1 MSTPVETLPFQTE
14 TKQLLDIL
22 IHALYSHKE
31 IFLRELISNASDAL
45 DRVRLEALT
54 DSQATS
60 PDEKLE
66 IRLDTD
72 PVRRTLTVHDNG
84 IGMSRDEVISNIGTV
99 AKSGTRELME
109 KLKETRA
116 TEAIDA
122 LIGQFGVGF
131 YSVFM
136 VANEVTLITRRA
148 GAEKATRW
156 TSTGDGTYQIAE
168 DSRFQHGTTITLQ
181 LKPVDKENGIDD
193 FTDYG
198 VLRSLIKRYSDFVA
212 YPILAKDTRTSPEV
226 DPDGKPIPGK
236 TRTVTEEKTLNSMQP
251 IWTRPQADV
260 KTEEYAE
267 FYKHISHD
275 WSDPLDRLR
284 LKAEGRLDYQAL
296 LFFPSK
302 APFDLYYRDQT
313 YGLQL
318 YVRRVLIM
326 DHCKDLLPIYLRFV
340 KGVVDSADLP
350 LNVSREMVQHD
361 RHITQMRSWLT
372 RKILDHLKQR
382 REEDKDRFLSFWK
395 EFGQVFKEGVH
406 VDRENKDRIV
416 DLLLFQSSSDPET
429 LTSLAEYVE
438 RMKPDQSEI
447 YYLTG
452 ESRTV
457 VEDSPHL
464 EALKAKG
471 YEVLYLVDPVDELLT
486 EAVTEY
492 NGKTLKSVGR
502 GTVELGTEEE
512 KKQAEERLE
521 EKKGEFGDLLKFLER
536 VLDKWIKEAR
546 LSTRLTTSPVCLVG
560 AEDDLSP
567 HLERLLRRT
576 QGEGAI
582 GHLKRIL
589 ELNPEHELLIKL
601 GERFRHDPTD
611 PALDDYAHLLLGY
624 GLLAEGSQITDPARF
639 NRAVSNLMVKGL

>member
-1 MSTPVETLPFQTE
+1 MSAPVETLLFQTE

-54 DSQATS
+54 DSQAMGR
-60 PDEKLE
+60 DEKLE
-66 IRLDTD
+66 ICLDTD
-72 PVRRTLTVHDNG
+72 PVRRTLLVHDNG
-84 IGMSRDEVISNIGTV
+84 IGMSRDEVITNIGTV

-136 VANEVTLITRRA
+136 VADEVTLITRRA

-156 TSTGDGTYQIAE
+156 TSTGDGTYQLAE
-168 DSRFQHGTTITLQ
+168 GSRFQHGTTITLQ

-198 VLRSLIKRYSDFVA
+198 VLRSLVKRYSDFVA
-212 YPILAKDTRTSPEV
+212 YPILAKETRTAPEV

-236 TRTVTEEKTLNSMQP
+236 TQTVTEEKTLNSMKP
-251 IWTRPQADV
+251 IWTRPPADV
-260 KTEEYAE
+260 KAEEYAE

-275 WSDPLDRLR
+275 WSDPLDRLL

-296 LFFPSK
+296 LFFPST

-326 DHCKDLLPIYLRFV
+326 DRCKDLLPIYLRFV

-382 REEDKDRFLSFWK
+382 REEDKDKFLSFWK
-395 EFGQVFKEGVH
+395 EFGQVFKEGIH

-416 DLLLFQSSSDPET
+416 ELLLFQSSNDPEK

-464 EALKAKG
+464 EALNAKG

-492 NGKTLKSVGR
+492 NGKKLKSVGR

-521 EKKGEFGDLLKFLER
+521 EKKDEFGDLLRFLER
-536 VLDKWIKEAR
+536 VLEKWIKEAR

-560 AEDDLSP
+560 AEYDLSP

-589 ELNPEHELLIKL
+589 ELNPEHEILSKL
-601 GERFRHDPTD
+601 CERFRYDPSD
-611 PALDDYAHLLLGY
+611 PELDDYAHLLLGY
-624 GLLAEGSQITDPARF
+624 ALLAEGSELTDPPRF

>member
-1 MSTPVETLPFQTE
+1 MSAPVETLLFQTE

-54 DSQATS
+54 DSQAMGR
-60 PDEKLE
+60 DEKLE

-72 PVRRTLTVHDNG
+72 PVRRTLLVHDNG
-84 IGMSRDEVISNIGTV
+84 IGMSRDEVITNIGTV

-136 VANEVTLITRRA
+136 VADDVTLITRRA

-156 TSTGDGTYQIAE
+156 TSTGDGTYQLAE
-168 DSRFQHGTTITLQ
+168 GSRFQHGTTITLQ

-198 VLRSLIKRYSDFVA
+198 VLRSLVKRYSDFVA
-212 YPILAKDTRTSPEV
+212 YPILAKETRTAPEV

-236 TRTVTEEKTLNSMQP
+236 TQTVTEEKTLNSMKP
-251 IWTRPQADV
+251 VWTRPPADV
-260 KTEEYAE
+260 KAEEYAE

-275 WSDPLDRLR
+275 WSDPLDRLL

-296 LFFPSK
+296 LFFPST

-326 DHCKDLLPIYLRFV
+326 DRCKDLLPIYLRFV

-382 REEDKDRFLSFWK
+382 REEDKDKFLSFWK
-395 EFGQVFKEGVH
+395 EFGQVFKEGIH

-416 DLLLFQSSSDPET
+416 ELLLFQSSNDPEK

-464 EALKAKG
+464 EALNAKG

-492 NGKTLKSVGR
+492 NGKKLKSVGR

-521 EKKGEFGDLLKFLER
+521 EKKDEFGDLLRFLER
-536 VLDKWIKEAR
+536 VLEKWIKEAR

-560 AEDDLSP
+560 AEYDLSP

-589 ELNPEHELLIKL
+589 ELNPEHEILSKL
-601 GERFRHDPTD
+601 CERFRHDPSD
-611 PALDDYAHLLLGY
+611 PELDDYAHLLLGY
-624 GLLAEGSQITDPARF
+624 ALLAEGSELTDPPRF